1 MATKYKNILLK
12 DNEGK
17 VLLPITLS
25 YYVEYKDGKSVKD
38 SLDTLG
44 GSLANINGY
53 IGDVNSEINN
63 INGKIAQNGE
73 VQQNIIKSVNE
84 ILTSYVAKP
93 DYAYA
98 VVFDNKTNTGLSDSL
113 KNLNPVEGST
123 YVSTQQ
129 AIEALDRRITS
140 TYTDITTYSNQLGGK
155 IDTNTKNLSDLNTT
169 VTGLGTRIDTVETK
183 TEYAY
188 TKIDT
193 ILDDSGNLDIAAGSI
208 KYTGSTGAGT
218 DGKTNVQDAIDSIGT
233 YLQTI
238 KTSVEGVI
246 SQAGVSYVTGSGG
259 ILVNDK
265 SDKRQQGAVTVKVNL
280 DDNKLHLENGK
291 ITVDESKLSIPG
303 SQITGTISADK
314 IEGGLDAD
322 NINITYSYIS
332 YIEGDVTHEDG
343 KKSVQTFYNEYETK
357 IKDLEAASKA
367 ETLDG
372 KYKVTV
378 TPSDSEGF
386 AKVYTLTQNSETIG
400 TINIP
405 KDQFLDSVYY
415 INSQEDA
422 AAKLPE
428 GTVLKPEE
436 LAELPALVF
445 IWKVADSKT
454 YSVVSIKSILG
465 TVTNEIDTK
474 VNTLD
479 KKVTELG
486 TNVETLKTS
495 VEAIENSYITG
506 ATVNGQA
513 VNVVDHVLQLSYN
526 ILYESGTL
534 SEGISE
540 GFLSTN
546 GITLS

>member
-1 MATKYKNILLK
+1 MATEYKNILLK

-25 YYVEYKDGKSVKD
+25 YYVEYKDGTSVKTY
-38 SLDTLG
+38 LDTLG
-44 GSLANINGY
+44 GSLATANSNIDGINTS
-53 IGDVNSEINN
+53 IGEINK
-63 INGKIAQNGE
+63 KIAEDGE
-73 VQQNIIKSVNE
+73 VKKNIINTVNQ
-84 ILTSYVAKP
+84 ILTSYVTKP

-98 VVFDNKTNTGLSDSL
+98 VVFDNTTNQDLSDSL
-113 KNLNPVEGST
+113 KNLHAVESST

-129 AIEALDRRITS
+129 AIEALDTRITS

-155 IDTNTKNLSDLNTT
+155 IDANTKNLGDLSTT
-169 VTGLGTRIDTVETK
+169 VTDLGTSINDVKGK

-208 KYTGSTGAGT
+208 KYSGSAGAGT
-218 DGKTNVQDAIDSIGT
+218 DSKTNVQDAIDSIGT
-233 YLQTI
+233 KLETI

-246 SQAGVSYVTGSGG
+246 SQAGVSYVTGSDG
-259 ILVNDK
+259 ILVNNK
-265 SDKRQQGAVTVKVNL
+265 SNEPQQGAVTVKVNL

-291 ITVDESKLSIPG
+291 ITVDESKLSIPS

-314 IEGGLDAD
+314 IEGGLGAD
-322 NINITYSYIS
+322 NINITYSYIES
-332 YIEGDVTHEDG
+332 DVTHVDG
-343 KKSVQTFYNEYETK
+343 KKSVQKFYDEYDKK
-357 IKDLEAASKA
+357 IKELEAASNA
-367 ETLDG
+367 DTLDG

-405 KDQFLDSVYY
+405 KDQFLKKVEYV
-415 INSQEDA
+415 DA
-422 AAKLPE
+422 AHAPE
-428 GTVLKPEE
+428 GA
-436 LAELPALVF
+436 AEGEYPALVF
-445 IWKVADSKT
+445 TWNLSDADETTGAPTSKVPISSFVDAITSEIVKD
-454 YSVVSIKSILG
+454 
-465 TVTNEIDTK
+465 VTALKGD
-474 VNTLD
+474 
-479 KKVTELG
+479 
-486 TNVETLKTS
+486 VETLKTS
-495 VEAIENSYITG
+495 VEAIKTSYITG
-506 ATVNGQA
+506 ATINGQP

-540 GFLSTN
+540 GFLKTN
-546 GITLS
+546 GIKLS